1 LSEEVRH
8 PEQFCQIPDF
18 PALHSPRRQSID
30 FQARLVFFW
39 TGITARQEMHKFLAK
54 CDEALSE
61 ITAQGRYRRFVALE
75 KLADR
80 FPYYQVTMEGKILNI
95 LVWSSNDYLSM
106 GTDPAV
112 IEASIE
118 AARRMGVGAGGT
130 RNIAGSSPLH
140 VALEEELA
148 DLHGKDTALLFTS
161 GYVSNQAT
169 LSAIVKSLPN
179 WQVFSD
185 AMNHN
190 SMIVGIKDGRNATV
204 HIFKHNDVSDLERLL
219 AAAPV
224 DAPKLIV
231 FESVY
236 SMEGDIA
243 PLRAICDLAEKYNAL
258 TYLDE
263 VHAVGMYG
271 RHGGGISE
279 RDGVAHRIT
288 IIEGTLAK
296 AFGCHGG
303 YITGDFKVLD
313 YIRSVAP
320 GFIFTTALPPPV
332 VAAALTSIRL
342 LKGDQGRRD
351 RLFERAATLKSKFL
365 FAGLPVMPSESH
377 IVPLMI
383 GDAAKAT
390 QVSMRLL
397 REFGMYATPIN
408 YPTVPSGS
416 ERLRF
421 TPGPK
426 HSDAMMDDLVAALRH
441 ILLETPLAVEQI

>member
-1 LSEEVRH
+1 
-8 PEQFCQIPDF
+8 
-18 PALHSPRRQSID
+18 
-30 FQARLVFFW
+30 
-39 TGITARQEMHKFLAK
+39 MHKFLAK
-54 CDEALSE
+54 CDEALAE

-80 FPYYQVTMEGKILNI
+80 FPYYSVTMEGRTRDI
-95 LVWSSNDYLSM
+95 LVWSSNDYLAM

-112 IEASIE
+112 IAASMD
-118 AARRMGVGAGGT
+118 AARRNGAGAGGT

-148 DLHGKDTALLFTS
+148 DLHGKDSALLFTS
-161 GYVSNQAT
+161 GYVSNQAS
-169 LSAIVKSLPN
+169 LGAILNSLPD

-185 AMNHN
+185 AQNHN
-190 SMIVGIKDGRNATV
+190 SMIVGIKDGRRATV
-204 HIFKHNDVSDLERLL
+204 NVFKHNDLADLRRLL
-219 AAAPV
+219 AAAPAA
-224 DAPKLIV
+224 APKLIA

-236 SMEGDIA
+236 SMNGDIA
-243 PLRAICDLAEKYNAL
+243 PIGAICDLADEFNAL

-271 RHGGGISE
+271 AQGGGVSE
-279 RDGVAHRIT
+279 RDGVAGRVT

-320 GFIFTTALPPPV
+320 GFIFTTALPPPT
-332 VAAALTSIRL
+332 VAAALTAIRM
-342 LKGDQGRRD
+342 LKAEPARRAL
-351 RLFERAATLKSKFL
+351 LFERAAMLKAKFAA
-365 FAGLPVMPSESH
+365 AGLPVMASESH

-383 GDAAKAT
+383 GNAAQAT
-390 QVSMRLL
+390 AVSMRLI

-408 YPTVPSGS
+408 YPTVPAGT

-426 HSDAMMDDLVAALRH
+426 HTEAMMDTLVPALCL
-441 ILLETPLAVEQI
+441 ILSEVTVG

>member
-1 LSEEVRH
+1 
-8 PEQFCQIPDF
+8 
-18 PALHSPRRQSID
+18 
-30 FQARLVFFW
+30 
-39 TGITARQEMHKFLAK
+39 MHKFLAK
-54 CDEALSE
+54 CDEALAA

-80 FPYYQVTMEGKILNI
+80 FPHYRVTMEGQTRNI
-95 LVWSSNDYLSM
+95 LVWSSNDYLAM
-106 GTDPAV
+106 GTDPEV
-112 IEASIE
+112 IAASID
-118 AARRMGVGAGGT
+118 AARHMGAGAGGT
-130 RNIAGSSPLH
+130 RNIAGSSPVL

-148 DLHGKDTALLFTS
+148 DLHGKDAALLFTS
-161 GYVSNQAT
+161 GYVSNQAS
-169 LSAIVKSLPN
+169 LGAILNSLPD

-185 AMNHN
+185 AKNHN
-190 SMIVGIKDGRNATV
+190 SMIVGIKDGRHATV
-204 HIFKHNDVSDLERLL
+204 HIFKHNDVADLERKL
-219 AAAPV
+219 AVAPA

-236 SMEGDIA
+236 SMDGDIA
-243 PLRAICDLAEKYNAL
+243 PIGKICDLADKYNAL

-271 RHGGGISE
+271 KHGGGVSE
-279 RDGVAHRIT
+279 RDGVAHRVT

-320 GFIFTTALPPPV
+320 GFIFTTALPPPT
-332 VAAALTSIRL
+332 VAAALKSIRVLKADHARRAL
-342 LKGDQGRRD
+342 L
-351 RLFERAATLKSKFL
+351 FNRAETLKAKFAA
-365 FAGLPVMPSESH
+365 AGLPVMPSESH

-383 GDAAKAT
+383 GNAAKAT
-390 QVSMRLL
+390 EVSMRLI

-408 YPTVPSGS
+408 YPTVAAGT

-426 HSDAMMDDLVAALRH
+426 HTEAMMDELVAALQH
-441 ILLETPLAVEQI
+441 ILLGHPVKAHAQGA

>member
-1 LSEEVRH
+1 MH
-8 PEQFCQIPDF
+8 QF
-18 PALHSPRRQSID
+18 L
-30 FQARLVFFW
+30 
-39 TGITARQEMHKFLAK
+39 TK
-54 CDEALSE
+54 CDEALAE
-61 ITAQGRYRRFVALE
+61 ISAQGRYRRFVALE

-80 FPYYQVTMEGKILNI
+80 FPYYSVTMEGKTRDI
-95 LVWSSNDYLSM
+95 LVWSTNDYLAM
-106 GTDPAV
+106 GTDPQV
-112 IEASIE
+112 IEASAE
-118 AARRMGVGAGGT
+118 AARRYGAGAGGT

-161 GYVSNQAT
+161 GYVSNQASLT
-169 LSAIVKSLPN
+169 AILNSLPN
-179 WQVFSD
+179 WHVFSD
-185 AMNHN
+185 AQNHN
-190 SMIVGIKDGRNATV
+190 SMIVGIKGGRTATV
-204 HIFKHNDVSDLERLL
+204 HIFKHNDMADLERRL
-219 AAAPV
+219 AEAPA

-236 SMEGDIA
+236 SMDGDIA
-243 PLRAICDLAEKYNAL
+243 PLKEICDLADKYNAL

-271 RHGGGISE
+271 AHGGGVSE
-279 RDGVAHRIT
+279 RDGVANRIT

-296 AFGCHGG
+296 AYGCHGG

-313 YIRSVAP
+313 YIRSVAA
-320 GFIFTTALPPPV
+320 GFIFTTALPPPT
-332 VAAALTSIRL
+332 VAAALTAIRL
-342 LKGDQGRRD
+342 LKQEDARRAM
-351 RLFERAATLKSKFL
+351 LFNRAETLKAKFRE
-365 FAGLPVMPSESH
+365 AGLPVMDSSSH

-390 QVSMRLL
+390 EVSMRLI

-408 YPTVPSGS
+408 YPTVAQGT

-426 HSDAMMDDLVAALRH
+426 HTDEMMDKLVSALQH
-441 ILLETPLAVEQI
+441 ILLPAVQQTA

>member
-1 LSEEVRH
+1 
-8 PEQFCQIPDF
+8 
-18 PALHSPRRQSID
+18 
-30 FQARLVFFW
+30 
-39 TGITARQEMHKFLAK
+39 MHQFLAK
-54 CDEALSE
+54 CDEALAA

-80 FPYYQVTMEGKILNI
+80 FPYYRVTMEGQTRNI
-95 LVWSSNDYLSM
+95 LVWSSNDYLAM
-106 GTDPAV
+106 GTDPEV
-112 IEASIE
+112 IAASID
-118 AARRMGVGAGGT
+118 AARHMGAGAGGT
-130 RNIAGSSPLH
+130 RNIAGSSPVL

-148 DLHGKDTALLFTS
+148 DLHGKDAALLFTS
-161 GYVSNQAT
+161 GYVSNQAS
-169 LSAIVKSLPN
+169 LGAILNSLPD

-185 AMNHN
+185 AKNHN
-190 SMIVGIKDGRNATV
+190 SMIVGIKDGRHATV
-204 HIFKHNDVSDLERLL
+204 HIFKHNDVADLERKL
-219 AAAPV
+219 AAAPE

-236 SMEGDIA
+236 SMDGDIA
-243 PLRAICDLAEKYNAL
+243 PIGKICDLADKYNAL

-271 RHGGGISE
+271 KHGGGVSE
-279 RDGVAHRIT
+279 RDGVAHRVT

-320 GFIFTTALPPPV
+320 GFIFTTALPPPT
-332 VAAALTSIRL
+332 VAAALKSIRVLKADHARRAL
-342 LKGDQGRRD
+342 L
-351 RLFERAATLKSKFL
+351 FNRAETLKAKFAA
-365 FAGLPVMPSESH
+365 AGLPVMPSESH

-383 GDAAKAT
+383 GNAAKAT
-390 QVSMRLL
+390 EVSMRLI

-408 YPTVPSGS
+408 YPTVAAGT

-426 HSDAMMDDLVAALRH
+426 HTEAMMDELVAALQH
-441 ILLETPLAVEQI
+441 ILLGHPVKAHA

>member
-1 LSEEVRH
+1 
-8 PEQFCQIPDF
+8 
-18 PALHSPRRQSID
+18 
-30 FQARLVFFW
+30 
-39 TGITARQEMHKFLAK
+39 MHKFLAK
-54 CDEALSE
+54 CDEALAA

-80 FPYYQVTMEGKILNI
+80 FPYYRVTMEGRTQNI
-95 LVWSSNDYLSM
+95 LVWSSNDYLAM
-106 GTDPAV
+106 GTDPEV
-112 IEASIE
+112 IAASVD
-118 AARRMGVGAGGT
+118 AARRMGAGAGGT
-130 RNIAGSSPLH
+130 RNIAGSSPVH

-148 DLHGKDTALLFTS
+148 DLHGKDAALLFTS
-161 GYVSNQAT
+161 GYVSNQAS
-169 LSAIVKSLPN
+169 LGAILNSLPD
-179 WQVFSD
+179 WHVFSD
-185 AMNHN
+185 AKNHN
-190 SMIVGIKDGRNATV
+190 SMIVGIKDARQAAV
-204 HIFKHNDVSDLERLL
+204 HIFKHNDLADLEQLL

-224 DAPKLIV
+224 EAPKLIV

-236 SMEGDIA
+236 SMDGDIA
-243 PLRAICDLAEKYNAL
+243 PIGAICDLADKYNAL

-271 RHGGGISE
+271 RHGGGVSE
-279 RDGVAHRIT
+279 RDGVAHRVT

-320 GFIFTTALPPPV
+320 GFIFTTALPPPT
-332 VAAALTSIRL
+332 VAAALTSIRVLKADHARRAL
-342 LKGDQGRRD
+342 L
-351 RLFERAATLKSKFL
+351 FNRAQTLKAKFAA
-365 FAGLPVMPSESH
+365 AGLPVMPSDSH

-383 GDAAKAT
+383 GNAAKAT
-390 QVSMRLL
+390 EVSMRLI

-408 YPTVPSGS
+408 YPTVAAGT

-426 HSDAMMDDLVAALRH
+426 HTDAMMDQLVAALQH
-441 ILLETPLAVEQI
+441 ILLGHPVKAEVK

>member
-1 LSEEVRH
+1 
-8 PEQFCQIPDF
+8 
-18 PALHSPRRQSID
+18 
-30 FQARLVFFW
+30 
-39 TGITARQEMHKFLAK
+39 MHKFLAK
-54 CDEALSE
+54 CDETLSE

-80 FPYYQVTMEGKILNI
+80 FPYYLVTMEGKQSNI
-95 LVWSSNDYLSM
+95 LVWSSNDYLAM

-112 IEASIE
+112 IEAAID
-118 AARRMGVGAGGT
+118 AARRMGAGAGGT
-130 RNIAGSSPLH
+130 RNIAGSSPIH

-148 DLHGKDTALLFTS
+148 DLHGKDAALLFTS
-161 GYVSNQAT
+161 GYVSNQAS
-169 LSAIVKSLPN
+169 LSAILRSLPD

-185 AMNHN
+185 AENHN
-190 SMIVGIKDGRNATV
+190 SMIVGIKDARQATV
-204 HIFKHNDVSDLERLL
+204 HVFRHNDMADLARLL
-219 AAAPV
+219 AAAPAE
-224 DAPKLIV
+224 APKLIV

-236 SMEGDIA
+236 SMDGDIA
-243 PLRAICDLAEKYNAL
+243 PIPAICDLADKYGAL

-271 RHGGGISE
+271 RHGGGVSE

-313 YIRSVAP
+313 YIRSTAP
-320 GFIFTTALPPPV
+320 GFIFTTALPPPT
-332 VAAALTSIRL
+332 VAAALTSVRV
-342 LKGDQGRRD
+342 LKADHGRRAK
-351 RLFERAATLKSKFL
+351 LFERAATLKAKFAA
-365 FAGLPVMPSESH
+365 AGLPVMPSESH

-383 GDAAKAT
+383 GDAKKAT
-390 QVSMRLL
+390 EVSMRLI

-408 YPTVPSGS
+408 YPTVAAGT

-426 HSDAMMDDLVAALRH
+426 HTDAMMDDLVGALRH
-441 ILLETPLAVEQI
+441 ILLGAQGNEAVLFL

>member
-1 LSEEVRH
+1 
-8 PEQFCQIPDF
+8 
-18 PALHSPRRQSID
+18 
-30 FQARLVFFW
+30 
-39 TGITARQEMHKFLAK
+39 MHKFLVK
-54 CDEALSE
+54 CDEALAE

-80 FPYYQVTMEGKILNI
+80 FPYYSVTMEGRTRDI
-95 LVWSSNDYLSM
+95 LVWSSNDYLAM

-112 IEASIE
+112 IAASM
-118 AARRMGVGAGGT
+118 AAAQRNGAGAGGT

-148 DLHGKDTALLFTS
+148 DLHGKDAALLFTS
-161 GYVSNQAT
+161 GYVSNQAS
-169 LSAIVKSLPN
+169 LGAILNSLPD

-185 AMNHN
+185 AQNHN
-190 SMIVGIKDGRNATV
+190 SMIVGIRDGRRATV
-204 HIFKHNDVSDLERLL
+204 NVFKHNDLTDLRRLL
-219 AAAPV
+219 AAAPAE
-224 DAPKLIV
+224 APKLIV

-236 SMEGDIA
+236 SMDGDIA
-243 PLRAICDLAEKYNAL
+243 PIGAICDLAEEFNAL

-271 RHGGGISE
+271 AHGGGVSE
-279 RDGVAHRIT
+279 RDGVAGRVT

-320 GFIFTTALPPPV
+320 GFIFTTALPPPT
-332 VAAALTSIRL
+332 VAAALTAIRT
-342 LKGDQGRRD
+342 LKAEPARRAL
-351 RLFERAATLKSKFL
+351 LFERAAMLKAKFAA
-365 FAGLPVMPSESH
+365 AGLPVMPSESH

-383 GDAAKAT
+383 GNAAQAT
-390 QVSMRLL
+390 AVSMRLI

-408 YPTVPSGS
+408 YPTVAAGT

-426 HSDAMMDDLVAALRH
+426 HTEAMMDDLVTALCH
-441 ILLETPLAVEQI
+441 ILQEIRVS

>member
-1 LSEEVRH
+1 
-8 PEQFCQIPDF
+8 
-18 PALHSPRRQSID
+18 
-30 FQARLVFFW
+30 
-39 TGITARQEMHKFLAK
+39 MHKFLAK
-54 CDEALSE
+54 CEEALAE
-61 ITAQGRYRRFVALE
+61 ISAQGRYRRFVALE

-80 FPYYQVTMEGKILNI
+80 FPYYAVTMEGRTQDI
-95 LVWSSNDYLSM
+95 LVWSTNDYLAM

-112 IEASIE
+112 IEASIG
-118 AARRMGVGAGGT
+118 AAQRYGAGAGGT

-148 DLHGKDTALLFTS
+148 DLHGKDAALLFTS
-161 GYVSNQAT
+161 GYVSNQAS
-169 LSAIVKSLPN
+169 LSAILRALPD
-179 WQVFSD
+179 WHVFSD
-185 AMNHN
+185 AQNHN
-190 SMIVGIKDGRNATV
+190 SMIVGIKDAREASV
-204 HIFKHNDVSDLERLL
+204 HVFRHNDMADLERLL
-219 AAAPV
+219 AAAPA
-224 DAPKLIV
+224 DAPKLIA

-236 SMEGDIA
+236 SMDGDIA
-243 PLRAICDLAEKYNAL
+243 PLAEICDLADKYEAL

-271 RHGGGISE
+271 AQGGGVSE

-313 YIRSVAP
+313 YIRSVAA
-320 GFIFTTALPPPV
+320 GFIFTTALPPPT
-332 VAAALTSIRL
+332 VAAALTSIRTLRADHARREL
-342 LKGDQGRRD
+342 L
-351 RLFERAATLKSKFL
+351 FNRAETLKAKFAA
-365 FAGLPVMPSESH
+365 AGLPVMPSSSH

-383 GDAAKAT
+383 GDAARAT
-390 QVSMRLL
+390 AVSMRLI

-408 YPTVPSGS
+408 YPTVPRGT

-426 HSDAMMDDLVAALRH
+426 HTDTMMDDLVAALQH
-441 ILLETPLAVEQI
+441 ILLPAHSPAGPA

>member
-1 LSEEVRH
+1 
-8 PEQFCQIPDF
+8 
-18 PALHSPRRQSID
+18 
-30 FQARLVFFW
+30 
-39 TGITARQEMHKFLAK
+39 MHKFLAK
-54 CDEALSE
+54 CDEALAA

-80 FPYYQVTMEGKILNI
+80 FPYYRVTMEGRTQNI
-95 LVWSSNDYLSM
+95 LVWSSNDYLAM
-106 GTDPAV
+106 GTDPEV
-112 IEASIE
+112 IAASVD
-118 AARRMGVGAGGT
+118 AARRMGAGAGGT
-130 RNIAGSSPLH
+130 RNIAGSSPVH

-148 DLHGKDTALLFTS
+148 DLHGKDAALLFTS
-161 GYVSNQAT
+161 GYVSNQAS
-169 LSAIVKSLPN
+169 LGAILNSLPD
-179 WQVFSD
+179 WHVFSD
-185 AMNHN
+185 AKNHN
-190 SMIVGIKDGRNATV
+190 SMIVGIKDARQAAV
-204 HIFKHNDVSDLERLL
+204 HIFKHNDLADLEQLL

-224 DAPKLIV
+224 EAPKLIV

-236 SMEGDIA
+236 SMDGDIA
-243 PLRAICDLAEKYNAL
+243 PIGDICDLADKYNAL

-271 RHGGGISE
+271 RHGGGVSE
-279 RDGVAHRIT
+279 RDGVAHRVT

-320 GFIFTTALPPPV
+320 GFIFTTALPPPT
-332 VAAALTSIRL
+332 VAAALTSIRVLKADHARRAL
-342 LKGDQGRRD
+342 L
-351 RLFERAATLKSKFL
+351 FNRAQTLKAKFAA
-365 FAGLPVMPSESH
+365 AGLPVMPSDSH

-383 GDAAKAT
+383 GNAAKAT
-390 QVSMRLL
+390 EVSMRLI

-408 YPTVPSGS
+408 YPTVAAGT

-426 HSDAMMDDLVAALRH
+426 HTDTMMEELVAALQH
-441 ILLETPLAVEQI
+441 ILLGHPVKAEVK